1 MSKHRHL
8 FLTVISPI
16 SPLKISSL
24 TQLIRIEMLKANIQ
38 SPKLGSHCF
47 RHCFVSR
54 MIKQG
59 GGLSNTSR
67 IPSAIASFNQH
78 LSIQKSILILLA
90 KWVWSCRRFKMKTIK
105 FTCVL
110 AEELERFVEFKMSCN
125 LDYYSRSKLLRSF
138 DRFLVLHKFND
149 KILSK
154 QICHNYIGTLN
165 HLSRPALSELRAS
178 LLIQPMAFSP
188 VMVCSM

>member
-59 GGLSNTSR
+59 GG
-67 IPSAIASFNQH
+67 AFKHIADPVGH
-78 LSIQKSILILLA
+78 RVIQSTFIYTKIDFDSLGEVGL
-90 KWVWSCRRFKMKTIK
+90 
-105 FTCVL
+105 
-110 AEELERFVEFKMSCN
+110 ELPEVQDEN
-125 LDYYSRSKLLRSF
+125 
-138 DRFLVLHKFND
+138 N
-149 KILSK
+149 
-154 QICHNYIGTLN
+154 
-165 HLSRPALSELRAS
+165 
-178 LLIQPMAFSP
+178 
-188 VMVCSM
+188 